1 MNEVHRNSHAINQEW
16 RYATLF
22 GHIHEEGHANIM
34 IIMSYSV
41 NLHVNITLSYS
52 LNPKYVHRVSVL
64 FNVPA
69 STVIMKEAVFSH
81 QLKSVEKNGQ
91 LQVTR
96 CKLHHTV
103 PGGV

>member
-22 GHIHEEGHANIM
+22 GHMYEEGHANIM

-41 NLHVNITLSYS
+41 N
-52 LNPKYVHRVSVL
+52 PKYVHRVSVL
-64 FNVPA
+64 FNLPA
-69 STVIMKEAVFSH
+69 SIVIIKEAVFSY
-81 QLKSVEKNGQ
+81 QLESVEKNGQ
-91 LQVTR
+91 LRATR